1 VNELANC
8 EIEALR
14 QDAEFTLARV
24 ARPNGLP
31 AYLLVS
37 TVLEQPAQASL
48 LKLENAF
55 AQRDMLH
62 ASWAARP
69 VELLR
74 FRGRLAL
81 AIEDPG
87 GEFLDTRIERPLTV
101 SEFLRLALSI
111 AASLAGF
118 HGEGLVHKDVK
129 PANVI
134 VNATTG
140 EAWLTGFGLATRLP
154 RHRQAA
160 DTPEI
165 IAGTLAYMAPEQT
178 GRMNRS
184 IDSRSDLYSLG
195 VTLYEMCVG
204 ELPFTA
210 TNPMEWV
217 HCHIARLPVSPSLRR
232 SSIPEPVSA
241 IILKLLAKAPEER
254 YQTAA
259 GVAADLRRC
268 LSNLEAHRRIEAFSL
283 GARDVPGRLLVPE
296 RLYGREKEIERLVTA
311 FERVVSQGTPELV
324 LVSGYS
330 GVGKSSVVYELHKVL
345 AAPRGLFAS
354 GKFDQ
359 YKRDIP
365 YATLAQAFGTLI
377 RQVLAKSDA
386 EVARFREYL
395 VEALG
400 PNGELIVNLI
410 PELELII
417 GKPLPVPELPPNE
430 AKHRFQRVL
439 RGFIAVFAQPEHPLA
454 LFLDDLQW
462 LDAATLELIEQ
473 LIADP
478 ELRHVLLVG
487 AYRDNEVDSGHPLPA
502 TLQRIRAAGTRIH
515 DIVLSPLEL
524 AALNALTADALHC
537 HADHSRPLSE
547 LVHAK
552 TSGNP
557 FFAIQF
563 LTALTDGNFITFD
576 SATAAWK
583 WDLARI
589 LTKGYTDNVA
599 ELMLARLN
607 RLPETTQSSL
617 KQLACVGNSAGIATL
632 NLIHGET
639 KAALHAALWEAVR
652 LGLVFRSDD
661 TYSFAHDRIQ
671 QAAYSLIPDA
681 QRGDVH
687 LRIGR
692 VLLASMA
699 AEELAEQLFN
709 VASQLNR
716 GAALLTDR
724 DEKAQVATINLRAGR
739 KAKASAAYS
748 SALAYL
754 SAGMALLDESDWA
767 NQYELT
773 FSLWLERAEIELVS
787 GNTENSGQLIQ
798 QLLLRAASKVDEA
811 AVYQL
816 KVQRHVVT
824 GEYEQGVATALECLR
839 QLGIAIPA
847 HPTQEQVKAEYD
859 SALKALNGRPIES
872 LLDLPL
878 MTDPEL
884 RAAMG
889 MLSGLLA
896 PSYAIDQRLWCLQ
909 ICRMVQISVRH
920 GTSGPGALG
929 YVYFGVLLGGGF
941 SRYSEG
947 YRFAKLACDLVE
959 THSFVAGQGTVYS
972 AAAAVA
978 VWTQPIADG
987 IDLMRKGIRAAIEAG
1002 DPVFACSSMFMHIAR
1017 LFVRN
1022 DPLEAVYRESELALD
1037 FVRKA
1042 KYADAADI
1050 LVSQQRFIK
1059 TMQGRTATFSTFS
1072 DAEFDEAAF
1081 EARLGAGRMPLLLCW
1096 YWLLKLEARFLS
1108 GDYDEAMT
1116 AADNAK
1122 PLLETSTGQTQQLDY
1137 FYHTALT
1144 VSALF
1149 ETVSPDQRQAWRGLL
1164 AVHCERLREWA
1175 ENYPPT
1181 FAGKHALVSAEI
1193 ARLEGRD
1200 ADAMRLYEQAI
1211 RSARDHGFVQNEA
1224 VAHEVA
1230 ARFYAARGF
1239 ETIADAYLRNARSC
1253 YLRWGA
1259 HGKVQQL
1266 DRLYPHWGASDQQ
1279 RPAIS
1284 DALVVPPVGQLDA
1297 ETVAR
1302 ATQALSSE
1310 IVLSKLIER
1319 LMRLALE
1326 HAGAE
1331 RGLLILFGRREPRI
1345 EAEATTGHGRV
1356 DVLVRQAD
1364 ITSSD
1369 LPKSVLQY
1377 VIRTRER
1384 VIIDDAAI
1392 RNLYS
1397 GDEYLAHK
1405 KARSVL
1411 CLPIVKHAKLVGVLY
1426 LENNLTSHVFTFSRL
1441 AVLDMLASQ
1450 AAISLENAAL
1460 YTDLQLQVGL
1470 LQHLPASV
1478 WTLEPDGTPDF
1489 VNRVWLDFAGQTL
1502 DFVRSHPEAWMTA
1515 VHPEDRETAAK
1526 IFWEGVHSGHNFA
1539 IETRSLRARDGAY
1552 RWHLQQAVVLRDSN
1566 GKVLKFVGT
1575 TTDIDD
1581 QKRAAEAL
1589 REAQSE
1595 LAHVARVTTM
1605 GEFTASIA
1613 HEVRQPIAGV
1623 LINGNTCLRWLD
1635 RVEDESGNLAEVRT
1649 ALQRIIRDGNRAGEI
1664 IARVQALFR
1673 KTGTAKDPLDLNET
1687 IRDIIVLAKSEIDKQ
1702 RVTLRVEMSPDL
1714 PNVLGDRVQLQQV
1727 LLNLILNA
1735 IDAMATVRDRARAL
1749 VIRTQS
1755 NQDRT
1760 VQVTVRDSGI
1770 GLQPESVEAAFTA
1783 FHTTKPGGLGMGLSI
1798 SRSIVESHSGR
1809 LWVTEHDGPGAS
1821 FHFALPTVSRVELQ
1835 AGSGEGK

>member
-1 VNELANC
+1 VNELANS
-8 EIEALR
+8 ELEVLR
-14 QDAEFTLARV
+14 QDAEFVFARM
-24 ARPNGLP
+24 ARPDGLP
-31 AYLLVS
+31 SCFLVCP
-37 TVLEQPAQASL
+37 VLEQPAQASL

-55 AQRDMLH
+55 AQRQVLD

-74 FRGRLAL
+74 FRGQLAL
-81 AIEDPG
+81 TIEDPG
-87 GEFLDTRIERPLTV
+87 GEFLDTRIDRPVTI
-101 SEFLRLALSI
+101 SEFLRLAIGI
-111 AASLAGF
+111 ASSLAGL
-118 HGEGLVHKDVK
+118 HGKGLVHKDVK
-129 PANVI
+129 PENII
-134 VNATTG
+134 VNATTR

-154 RHRQAA
+154 RHRQPAEA
-160 DTPEI
+160 PEM

-195 VTLYEMCVG
+195 VTFYELCVG

-210 TNPMEWV
+210 TDQMEWV
-217 HCHIARLPVSPSLRR
+217 HCHIARQPVSPSLRR
-232 SSIPEPVSA
+232 NEVPDTLSA
-241 IILKLLAKAPEER
+241 IILKLLAKPPEER
-254 YQTAA
+254 YQTAL
-259 GVAADLRRC
+259 GVEADLRRC
-268 LSNLEAHRRIEAFSL
+268 LSDWEARGRIDAFSL
-283 GARDVPGRLLVPE
+283 GDRDVPDRLLVPE
-296 RLYGREKEIERLVTA
+296 KLYGREKEIELLLAA
-311 FERVVSQGTPELV
+311 FERVSQGTPELV

-330 GVGKSSVVYELHKVL
+330 GVGKSSVVHELHPVL
-345 AAPRGLFAS
+345 VPPRGLFAS

-365 YATLAQAFGTLI
+365 YATLAQAFGTLV
-377 RQVLAKSDA
+377 RQILGKSDA
-386 EVARFREYL
+386 EVARFRENL
-395 VEALG
+395 VDALG
-400 PNGELIVNLI
+400 PNGELIVNLV

-417 GKPLPVPELPPNE
+417 GKPLPVPDLSPNE

-439 RGFIAVFAQPEHPLA
+439 RRFIGVFAQPEHPLA

-462 LDAATLELIEQ
+462 LDTATLELIEQ

-478 ELRHVLLVG
+478 ELRYVLLVG
-487 AYRDNEVDSGHPLPA
+487 AYRDNEVDPGHPLTR
-502 TLQRIRAAGTRIH
+502 TLQKIRAGGTRVH

-524 AALNALTADALHC
+524 DDLNALTAEALHC
-537 HADHSRPLSE
+537 HTDHSRPLSM

-552 TSGNP
+552 TNGNP

-563 LTALTDGNFITFD
+563 LTALTEENLLTFD
-576 SATAAWK
+576 RAAAAWK
-583 WDLARI
+583 WDLGRI

-599 ELMLARLN
+599 ELMVAKLN
-607 RLPETTQSSL
+607 RLPKATQNSL
-617 KQLACVGNSAGIATL
+617 KQLACVGNSAGIAALT
-632 NLIHGET
+632 LIHGET
-639 KAALHAALWEAVR
+639 EEALHTALWEAVR

-671 QAAYSLIPDA
+671 QAAYSLISDE
-681 QRGDVH
+681 QRGAVH

-692 VLLASMA
+692 VLLASLA
-699 AEELAEQLFN
+699 AEELAEHLFD

-724 DEKAQVATINLRAGR
+724 DEKARVAVINLRAGR
-739 KAKASAAYS
+739 KAKAAAAYA

-754 SAGMALLDESDWA
+754 SAGMAPLDETDWA
-767 NQYELT
+767 DQYELT

-787 GNTENSGQLIQ
+787 GNTEKAGQLTQ

-811 AVYQL
+811 AVYHL
-816 KVQRHVVT
+816 KVQIHVIT
-824 GEYEQGVATALECLR
+824 GEFEQGVATALACLR
-839 QLGIAIPA
+839 QLGIDIPA
-847 HPTQEQVKAEYD
+847 HPSQEQVQAEYE
-859 SALKALNGRPIES
+859 AAWKALDGRPIES
-872 LLDLPL
+872 LIDQPL

-884 RAAMG
+884 GAAMR
-889 MLSGLLA
+889 MFSGLLA
-896 PSYAIDQRLWCLQ
+896 PSYHSNQRLWCLQ
-909 ICRMVQISVRH
+909 ICRMVQLSVQH
-920 GTSGPGALG
+920 GTSSPGARG
-929 YVYFGVLLGGGF
+929 YVYFGVLLGGVF

-959 THSFVAGQGTVYS
+959 THGFVEGQGTIYS

-978 VWTQPIADG
+978 IWTQPV
-987 IDLMRKGIRAAIEAG
+987 IDAIDRMRKGIRTAIETG
-1002 DPVFACSSMFMHIAR
+1002 DPVLACSSMFIHIAF

-1022 DPLEAVYRESELALD
+1022 DPLDAVWRESELALD
-1037 FVRKA
+1037 FVRKV
-1042 KYADAADI
+1042 KYPDAADI
-1050 LVSQQRFIK
+1050 IVSQQRFIR

-1072 DAEFDEAAF
+1072 DAEFDEDAF
-1081 EARLGAGRMPLLLCW
+1081 EAQLSAGRMPLMICW
-1096 YWLLKLEARFLS
+1096 YWIRKLEARFLS
-1108 GDYDEAMT
+1108 GDYAEAMT
-1116 AADNAK
+1116 AADSAK

-1137 FYHTALT
+1137 FYYSALT

-1149 ETVSPDQRQAWRGLL
+1149 ETASSDQQQAWRELL
-1164 AVHCERLREWA
+1164 TAHREQLSA
-1175 ENYPPT
+1175 RAQNYSPT
-1181 FAGKHALVSAEI
+1181 FGGKHALLSAEA

-1200 ADAMRLYEQAI
+1200 SDAMCLYEEAI

-1224 VAHEVA
+1224 VAHEVG

-1239 ETIADAYLRNARSC
+1239 ETIAGVYLRNARSC

-1259 HGKVQQL
+1259 DGKVRQL
-1266 DRLYPHWGASDQQ
+1266 DRLYPHLGAPEQH
-1279 RPAIS
+1279 RPPS
-1284 DALVVPPVGQLDA
+1284 FDALSGTQAGQLDA

-1331 RGLLILFGRREPRI
+1331 RGLLILFGGSEPRI
-1345 EAEATTGHGRV
+1345 EAEASTSHGSV
-1356 DVLVRQAD
+1356 DVLVRQTA

-1369 LPKSVLQY
+1369 LPHSVLQY

-1384 VIIDDAAI
+1384 VIIDDAAV

-1397 GDEYLAHK
+1397 GDEYLVHK
-1405 KARSVL
+1405 KVRSVL
-1411 CLPIVKHAKLVGVLY
+1411 CLPIVKQAKLVGVLY
-1426 LENNLTSHVFTFSRL
+1426 LENNLTSHVFTSSRV

-1489 VNRVWLDFAGQTL
+1489 VNQVWLEFAGQTI

-1515 VHPEDRETAAK
+1515 VHPEDWETAAK
-1526 IFWEGVHSGHNFA
+1526 IFREGVHSGQDFA
-1539 IETRSLRARDGAY
+1539 IETRSLRAQDGTY
-1552 RWHLQQAVVLRDSN
+1552 RWHLQRAVVLRDSD

-1589 REAQSE
+1589 REAQAE

-1623 LINGNTCLRWLD
+1623 LINANTSLRLLD
-1635 RVEDESGNLAEVRT
+1635 RVTQETENLAEVRG
-1649 ALQRIIRDGNRAGEI
+1649 ALKRIVRDGNRAGEI
-1664 IARVQALFR
+1664 IARIQALFR
-1673 KTGTAKDPLDLNET
+1673 KTETAKEPLNLNET
-1687 IRDIIVLAKSEIDKQ
+1687 IQDVIALAKSEIDKQ
-1702 RVTLRVEMSPDL
+1702 RVTLHLDMSLDL

-1735 IDAMATVRDRARAL
+1735 IDAMATVHDRARKL
-1749 VIRTQS
+1749 LIRTQRS
-1755 NQDRT
+1755 EDQK
-1760 VQVTVRDSGI
+1760 VQVTVSDSGI
-1770 GLQPESVEAAFTA
+1770 GLRPENIEEVFRA
-1783 FHTTKPGGLGMGLSI
+1783 FHTTKPAGLGMGLSI
-1798 SRSIVESHSGR
+1798 SRSIVENHSGR
-1809 LWVTEHDGPGAS
+1809 LWVTAHEGPGAS
-1821 FHFALPTVSRVELQ
+1821 FHFTLPSHLAQ
-1835 AGSGEGK
+1835 GKLDVW